1 METRQPW
8 QSSPERHDVANGKQE
23 RLANGLGWFS
33 IGLGLA
39 EVAAPGKLAELIGIK
54 DEDRTRSLMRFYGMR
69 EIAAGVG
76 ILTRPQEAGWMWGR
90 VAGDMLDIASLA
102 SAMRSDGADKS
113 RIAMATA
120 AVLGVTALDVMCAQ
134 QMSQTGAG
142 AETRRQH
149 VSKTITI
156 NRPIEEVYQRWRRF
170 ETFPAFMEHLEEVR
184 VTGEGRSH
192 WKAKAPAGRTVE
204 WDAETTEDQPN
215 SVIAWRSVEGSD
227 IKNFGKVRFERARSG
242 RGTIVR
248 VDLQYE
254 PPAGMAGMAL
264 AKLFGEEPGQQL
276 DCDLRRFKQIMETGD
291 VVKSDASIHSG
302 MHAAQP
308 PEQAP
313 AS

>member
-1 METRQPW
+1 MP
-8 QSSPERHDVANGKQE
+8 
-23 RLANGLGWFS
+23 
-33 IGLGLA
+33 
-39 EVAAPGKLAELIGIK
+39 
-54 DEDRTRSLMRFYGMR
+54 DEDRTLSVMRFYGMR

-90 VAGDMLDIASLA
+90 VAGDMMDIASLA
-102 SAMRSDGADKS
+102 SAMRSDGADRS
-113 RIAMATA
+113 RLAMATA

-134 QMSQTGAG
+134 QMSQTGAEEG
-142 AETRRQH
+142 TRQQH

-156 NRPIEEVYQRWRRF
+156 NRPIEEVYERWRHF
-170 ETFPAFMEHLEEVR
+170 ENFPKFMEHLEEVR
-184 VTGEGRSH
+184 ITGEGRSH

-215 SVIAWRSVEGSD
+215 SVIAWHSVEGSD
-227 IKNFGKVRFERARSG
+227 ILNFGKVRFEQAPGG

-254 PPAGMAGMAL
+254 PPAGIAGMAV

-308 PEQAP
+308 AEQAP
-313 AS
+313 A